1 MSSRTVRTI
10 CFECHSRCGVL
21 LDIEDDRLN
30 GVRGDKEHPISR
42 GYICPKGAAAPEIV
56 HHAERITAPLV
67 KSGGVFREASWESAL
82 SLIAKN
88 MVRARDRDG
97 PESVVFGSGT
107 TRGLAPSMNSFLSAF
122 GSPNLMAPSNMSGGP
137 IVMGSLT
144 TSGFGMSDPDFANSG
159 SILLWAHNPEKS
171 WPGLYMN
178 DIRDGLNNGAGL
190 IVIDPR
196 GTRLARK
203 ADVWLQIRP
212 GTDVALALCFIRTII
227 EEGLYD
233 AEFVENWTEGF
244 DALREHAAHYTPE
257 YTEDITW
264 VPAEQIQKAARM
276 FAQNPP
282 GTIGPGMGG
291 VCQAN
296 DAFDLSRALTIIS
309 ALCGYLEV
317 PGGNLRCPAPTRKRS
332 CYGPDHD
339 PFFNL
344 PQEQARKKLG
354 LERFPL
360 MRFIPIPSPPQ
371 AVWPAIEEHS
381 PYPVRVA
388 GLFANN
394 SVCAY
399 PNSPRVRSALHK
411 LDFLFAVDYFHTPT
425 TELAD
430 VILPPAHWAERD
442 DVEDLLMKSYVF
454 AQPRAMEP
462 LPHCRD
468 EKRILIDLAETIGLE
483 GYFSSEEEMLDH
495 RLEYTGLTYEELKQ
509 KRWHYGGMTYKS
521 YEKKGSFRTLTGK
534 VALSADF
541 LQELG
546 IQALPV
552 FREPSESPVS
562 TPDLAEEYPLVLTT
576 GGRLL
581 VYYHSSHRNI
591 ASLRRKA
598 PDPELQIHPNTAGD
612 LSIEDGEWVF
622 LCSPRGRV
630 EIKVRHFPDIHPG
643 VVHSPHGFWYGTEN
657 GWQRVNINMITND
670 EDLCPVTGS
679 VPIKALLCRVEK
691 MAGSA

>member
-1 MSSRTVRTI
+1 V
-10 CFECHSRCGVL
+10 ENG
-21 LDIEDDRLN
+21 RLTR
-30 GVRGDKEHPISR
+30 VRGDAEHPISR

-56 HHAERITAPLV
+56 HHAERITTPLI
-67 KSGGVFREASWESAL
+67 KSGGAFRRASWESAL
-82 SLIAKN
+82 SRIADN

-97 PESVVFGSGT
+97 AESVVFGSGT
-107 TRGLAPSMNSFLSAF
+107 TRGLAPYMNRFLTAF

-137 IVMGSLT
+137 IVMGSLAT
-144 TSGFGMSDPDFANSG
+144 HGFGMSDPDFANS
-159 SILLWAHNPEKS
+159 SCILLWAHNPEKS

-190 IVIDPR
+190 IVVDPR

-203 ADVWLQIRP
+203 ADKWLQLRP

-233 AEFVENWTEGF
+233 AEFVDNWTEGF
-244 DALREHAAHYTPE
+244 EELRRHASSYTPE
-257 YTEDITW
+257 RTEGITW
-264 VPAEQIQKAARM
+264 VPAERIREAARM

-282 GTIGPGMGG
+282 AAIGPGMGG

-296 DAFDLSRALTIIS
+296 DAFDLSRALSILS
-309 ALCGYLEV
+309 ALCGNLET
-317 PGGNLRCPAPTRKRS
+317 PGGNLRCPAPTSKRS

-360 MRFIPIPSPPQ
+360 MQFIPIPCPPQ
-371 AVWPAIEEHS
+371 AVWPAIENHS

-394 SVCAY
+394 AVCAY
-399 PNSPRVRSALHK
+399 PNSTRVRSALHK

-442 DVEDLLMKSYVF
+442 DVEDLLMKSHVF

-462 LPHCRD
+462 IPDCRD
-468 EKRILIDLAETIGLE
+468 EKRILIDLARTIGLE
-483 GYFSSEEEMLDH
+483 GYFSSVGEMLDH
-495 RLEYTGLTYEELKQ
+495 RLEYTGLTFEELKQ
-509 KRWHYGGMTYKS
+509 KGWHAQEVTFKS
-521 YEKKGSFRTLTGK
+521 YESKGAFRTPNGK
-534 VALSADF
+534 VALSANF
-541 LQELG
+541 LRDLG
-546 IQALPV
+546 IQTLPV
-552 FREPSESPVS
+552 YREPPESPMS
-562 TPDLAEEYPLVLTT
+562 TPELARDYPLVLTT

-598 PDPELQIHPNTAGD
+598 PDPELQIHPDTAGA
-612 LSIEDGEWVF
+612 LGIEDGEWVH

-630 EIKVRHFPDIHPG
+630 EIKARYFPDIHPG
-643 VVHSPHGFWYGTEN
+643 VVHSPHGFWYGREN
-657 GWQRVNINMITND
+657 GWQRLNINMLTDD
-670 EDLCPVTGS
+670 ENLCPVTGS
-679 VPIKALLCRVEK
+679 VSIKALLCRVEK
-691 MAGSA
+691 IPGP